1 MTHSTSYPSPATGT
15 APQGAAPA
23 ETQAEAPAKRIDP
36 EVLREQVIDALREV
50 YDPELPVNIYDL
62 GLIYTCE
69 VDDQGR
75 VVVEMTLTAPG
86 CPVAQTFPYSVECA
100 VRAVPGVTSAHVEL
114 VWEPPWTQERMSETA
129 RLQLGF
135 F

>member
-1 MTHSTSYPSPATGT
+1 MNQSTDPAGEPLETT
-15 APQGAAPA
+15 SAETGAATTESTAGVDPA
-23 ETQAEAPAKRIDP
+23 E
-36 EVLREQVIDALREV
+36 LREQVIDALREV

-69 VDDQGR
+69 VDEQGH
-75 VVVEMTLTAPG
+75 VAVEMTLTAPG

-100 VRAVPGVTSAHVEL
+100 VRAVPGVNHAHVEL

>member
-1 MTHSTSYPSPATGT
+1 MNQSTDPAGMATPATVDT
-15 APQGAAPA
+15 ASTPAEQAPA
-23 ETQAEAPAKRIDP
+23 VNPAELQER
-36 EVLREQVIDALREV
+36 VIDALREV

-69 VDDQGR
+69 IDEQGR
-75 VVVEMTLTAPG
+75 AVVEMTLTAPG
-86 CPVAQTFPYSVECA
+86 CPVAQTFPYAVECA
-100 VRAVPGVTSAHVEL
+100 VRAVPGVTQAHVEL

>member
-1 MTHSTSYPSPATGT
+1 MNRSTDQVNTTDAGT
-15 APQGAAPA
+15 APAEQATAVDAA
-23 ETQAEAPAKRIDP
+23 E
-36 EVLREQVIDALREV
+36 LREQVIDALREV

-69 VDDQGR
+69 VDAQGR

-100 VRAVPGVTSAHVEL
+100 VRAVPGVSQAHVEL

>member
-1 MTHSTSYPSPATGT
+1 MNQSTDPGMATPVAADT
-15 APQGAAPA
+15 AVTAAEQAPA
-23 ETQAEAPAKRIDP
+23 IKPDQ
-36 EVLREQVIDALREV
+36 LRDHVIDALREV

-62 GLIYTCE
+62 GLIYTCD
-69 VDDQGR
+69 VDEQGR
-75 VVVEMTLTAPG
+75 VGVEMTLTAPG
-86 CPVAQTFPYSVECA
+86 CPVAQTFPYAVECA
-100 VRAVPGVTSAHVEL
+100 VRAVPGVSQAHVEL

>member
-1 MTHSTSYPSPATGT
+1 MNQSTDPAGMATPAAADT
-15 APQGAAPA
+15 AATAEEQAPA
-23 ETQAEAPAKRIDP
+23 IKPDQLHDH
-36 EVLREQVIDALREV
+36 VIDALREV

-62 GLIYTCE
+62 GLIYTCD
-69 VDDQGR
+69 VDEQGR

-86 CPVAQTFPYSVECA
+86 CPVAQTFPYAVECA
-100 VRAVPGVTSAHVEL
+100 VRAVPGVSQAHVEL

>member
-1 MTHSTSYPSPATGT
+1 MSHSTEPAAAT
-15 APQGAAPA
+15 AGATTAA
-23 ETQAEAPAKRIDP
+23 LDTDE
-36 EVLREQVIDALREV
+36 LRERVIDALREV

-69 VDDQGR
+69 VDPQGR
-75 VVVEMTLTAPG
+75 VVLEMTLTAPG

-100 VRAVPGVTSAHVEL
+100 VRAVPGVSDAHVEL

>member
-1 MTHSTSYPSPATGT
+1 MNQSTNQAGEPHEALPAD
-15 APQGAAPA
+15 AAAAEPA
-23 ETQAEAPAKRIDP
+23 AGIDP
-36 EVLREQVIDALREV
+36 EELREQVIDALREV

-69 VDDQGR
+69 VDPQGR
-75 VVVEMTLTAPG
+75 VAVEMTLTAPG

-100 VRAVPGVTSAHVEL
+100 VRAVPGVTQAHVEL

>member
-1 MTHSTSYPSPATGT
+1 MNHTTDPATLPPESQGSEND
-15 APQGAAPA
+15 APGAGQ
-23 ETQAEAPAKRIDP
+23 EEARVNPD
-36 EVLREQVIDALREV
+36 ELREQIIDALREV

-62 GLIYTCE
+62 GLIYTCD
-69 VDDQGR
+69 VDEQGR
-75 VVVEMTLTAPG
+75 AYVEMTLTAPG

-100 VRAVPGVTSAHVEL
+100 VRAVPGVTQAHVEL